1 MSLLYADLRAKYDFQ
16 KRQYMEALSQLR
28 TTSEQLK
35 KSQTPPTSPGG
46 SSSSAAFKRK
56 IAELEEERTIITT
69 QLHTYKV
76 YIVYMEC
83 IFYVCMCVYVMS
95 WFRGLCVLYIYI
107 YIYITT
113 LLMREF

>member
-1 MSLLYADLRAKYDFQ
+1 MSLFYTDLRAKYDFQ

-28 TTSEQLK
+28 TVNEQLK

-46 SSSSAAFKRK
+46 SSSSAAFRRK

-76 YIVYMEC
+76 HGVCMQCTFYICMEC
-83 IFYVCMCVYVMS
+83 TCRYMYCVMVQRSMCV
-95 WFRGLCVLYIYI
+95 IYI
-107 YIYITT
+107 
-113 LLMREF
+113 